1 MSKLLDVL
9 DKIKDGSPIPLGFSV
24 KRPEKLPGMALIGL
38 VSKDYANGIGIVKTE
53 GLDALIL
60 ASSGD
65 PKDVNDVTDNLD
77 GKPWGVKVSGLSR
90 DNAQVYQDSG
100 SDALVFDIEGTSA
113 SAIVN
118 DDLARFLCVEPNM
131 EDKDLRA
138 VSSLPIDGFLMPL
151 TQGNDGLTLG
161 DLALIGSISR
171 RSDKYIL
178 LEVQKPIEGKD
189 LEALRDIGVHGL
201 IVDVDVMDLDNL
213 KNLKTSLMEMPKPT
227 FKRRDRP
234 IAILP
239 GSVFAPAEEPEPHE
253 DEEEEGDE

>member
-9 DKIKDGSPIPLGFSV
+9 DKIKEGSPSPLGFSV

-38 VSKDYANGIGIVKTE
+38 VSKDFAKGIVIVKTE

-60 ASSGD
+60 ANSGD
-65 PKDVNDVTDNLD
+65 PKDVNDVTENLD

-90 DNAQVYQDSG
+90 DNAQAYQDSG

-113 SAIVN
+113 SALVN
-118 DDLARFLCVEPNM
+118 DELARFLCVEANM

-138 VSSLPIDGFLMPL
+138 VSSLPIDGFLMSL

-161 DLALIGSISR
+161 DLALVGSVSR

-201 IVDVDVMDLDNL
+201 LVDVDAMGLDNL
-213 KNLKTSLMEMPKPT
+213 KSLKTSLMEMPKQV

-239 GSVFAPAEEPEPHE
+239 GSIFAPAEEPEPHE
-253 DEEEEGDE
+253 DEEEDDEE

>member
-1 MSKLLDVL
+1 
-9 DKIKDGSPIPLGFSV
+9 
-24 KRPEKLPGMALIGL
+24 MALIGL
-38 VSKDYANGIGIVKTE
+38 VSKDYAKGIVIVKTE

-60 ASSGD
+60 ANSGD
-65 PKDVNDVTDNLD
+65 PKDVNDATENLD

-90 DNAQVYQDSG
+90 DNAQAYQDSG

-113 SAIVN
+113 SALVN
-118 DDLARFLCVEPNM
+118 DELARFLCVEANM

-138 VSSLPIDGFLMPL
+138 VSSLPIDGFLMSL

-161 DLALIGSISR
+161 DLALVGSVSR

-201 IVDVDVMDLDNL
+201 LVDVDAMGLDNL
-213 KNLKTSLMEMPKPT
+213 KSLKTSLMEMMVGMAKFSSLGASGSSFELSKDTLSVGNPLRT
-227 FKRRDRP
+227 IDS
-234 IAILP
+234 ILRVK
-239 GSVFAPAEEPEPHE
+239 SWARCSLSNR
-253 DEEEEGDE
+253 